1 MNRLSSSISSSE
13 KRGLGSFAAA
23 AYVVIWVAIGLVA
36 IDIAINVVL
45 AFPQDPK
52 VTNPSQLR
60 LYFEYGRSTEGQ
72 LRRMTRPNPSETAPI
87 TLPGWYDTMD
97 VTEFLDKPQDRI
109 VTIYGMSHA
118 VRLGHALA
126 RVSRTLTPR
135 IIGAPGAPT
144 NWSYGAYL
152 RDRGGGKSKAVVLS
166 VMSYSLPMITT
177 LSAATWSFDLPMP
190 YTMDRFY
197 LQDGQLKVHHP
208 PFTSFKSYV
217 DAFDDSTKWSD
228 VRKEFAQ
235 DDTMYN
241 SFIMRASMLDHSS
254 LFRLIRRAYAQ
265 HYMREVRKSVLDG
278 SGFRANSEQIQVAR
292 AVVQDFAKQARNNGT
307 IPVIFIVN
315 NLGYSDYLFRALK
328 PVLEQQNIPYL
339 SSHTIAPPDDP
350 RGYLPDSHFTDE
362 VDDRLAVALE
372 KVIDAAK

>member
-1 MNRLSSSISSSE
+1 MNRLSSSIFNSE
-13 KRGLGSFAAA
+13 KSGLSSFAAA
-23 AYVVIWVAIGLVA
+23 AYVVVWVVIGLVA
-36 IDIAINVVL
+36 IDVAINVVL
-45 AFPQDPK
+45 AYPQDPK
-52 VTNPSQLR
+52 ITNPSQLR

-72 LRRMTRPNPSETAPI
+72 LHRMTRSNPSGTAPI
-87 TLPGWYDTMD
+87 TLPGWYDTLD
-97 VTEFLDKPQDRI
+97 ITEFADKPQDRI

-135 IIGAPGAPT
+135 IVGAPGAPT

-166 VMSYSLPMITT
+166 IMSYSLPMINT

-197 LQDGQLKVHHP
+197 LEGGQLKVHHP
-208 PFTSFKSYV
+208 PFTSFGSYV
-217 DAFDDSTKWSD
+217 DAFQDSKKWSD

-235 DDTMYN
+235 DDSMYN
-241 SFIMRASMLDHSS
+241 SFIMRASILDHSS

-278 SGFRANSEQIQVAR
+278 SGFRTNSEQIQVAR
-292 AVVQDFAKQARNNGT
+292 AIVQDFAKQARNNGV

-328 PVLEQQNIPYL
+328 PVLEQENIPYL

-362 VDDRLAVALE
+362 VDDRLAMALE
-372 KVIDAAK
+372 KVIEEAK

>member
-1 MNRLSSSISSSE
+1 MNQLSSSIFNSKKSGPS
-13 KRGLGSFAAA
+13 SFAAA
-23 AYVVIWVAIGLVA
+23 AYVVVWVAIGLVVL
-36 IDIAINVVL
+36 DVAINVVL

-52 VTNPSQLR
+52 ITNPSQLR

-72 LRRMTRPNPSETAPI
+72 LHRMTRSNPSETAPI
-87 TLPGWYDTMD
+87 TLPGWYDTLN
-97 VTEFLDKPQDRI
+97 VTEFPNKPQDSI

-126 RVSRTLTPR
+126 RVSHTLTPR
-135 IIGAPGAPT
+135 IVGAPGAPT

-152 RDRGGGKSKAVVLS
+152 RDRGGDKSKAVVLS
-166 VMSYSLPMITT
+166 IMSYSLPMITT

-197 LQDGQLKVHHP
+197 LEGGQLKVRHP
-208 PFTSFKSYV
+208 PFTSFGGYV
-217 DAFDDSTKWSD
+217 DAFQDSKKWSD

-235 DDTMYN
+235 DDSMYN
-241 SFIMRASMLDHSS
+241 SFIMRASILDHSS

-292 AVVQDFAKQARNNGT
+292 AIVQDFAKQARNNGV

-328 PVLEQQNIPYL
+328 PVLEQENIPYL
-339 SSHTIAPPDDP
+339 SSHTVASPDDP

-362 VDDRLAVALE
+362 VDDKLAVALE
-372 KVIDAAK
+372 KVIAEAK